1 MISRSARHQILD
13 SALRASDSIRNSL
26 ARRFARIIAFSKP
39 KLSLAN
45 TTDEILII
53 TPPSLFPGEQ
63 LMTWPKR
70 CFRVSVHTWDRRR
83 SFNYLQSASAVSR
96 WAIDD
101 INQKDLD
108 PYNLINTKKS
118 FSQRE
123 GQPRK
128 PENKFSHNSPHDDS
142 AENRTISDDLG
153 LGLRLGLGK

>member
-70 CFRVSVHTWDRRR
+70 CFRVSVHIWVYRVKNEDRQR
-83 SFNYLQSASAVSR
+83 SFNYLQSAPVVSR

-108 PYNLINTKKS
+108 PYDLINTKKS

-123 GQPRK
+123 GQPHK
-128 PENKFSHNSPHDDS
+128 PENKFSHDSPHDDS
-142 AENRTISDDLG
+142 AENRTISD
-153 LGLRLGLGK
+153 